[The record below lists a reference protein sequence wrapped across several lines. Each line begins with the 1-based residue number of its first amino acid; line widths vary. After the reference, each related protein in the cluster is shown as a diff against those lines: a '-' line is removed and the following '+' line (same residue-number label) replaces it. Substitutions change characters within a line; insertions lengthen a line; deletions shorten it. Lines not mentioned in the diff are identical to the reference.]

1 MNGSTYCVRAYVAVR
16 DSNGAMF
23 IGRHKLT
30 TNFIYYLGT
39 ALNIGARW
47 IRNERREKKRTGECE
62 ETWICLNQD
71 TSKSQDTPFWWSES
85 QDIKQPFANS
95 SQNIRTHHSL
105 VKRDLNKS
113 IQMLWS
119 PTALLKSCDSFNF
132 NKRDQNLRSHF
143 PKLLKSRRKA

>member
-47 IRNERREKKRTGECE
+47 IRSERREKHELASVKK
-62 ETWICLNQD
+62 L
-71 TSKSQDTPFWWSES
+71 ES
-85 QDIKQPFANS
+85 AL
-95 SQNIRTHHSL
+95 IRTL
-105 VKRDLNKS
+105 A
-113 IQMLWS
+113 S
-119 PTALLKSCDSFNF
+119 PKIHLFDGARAKT
-132 NKRDQNLRSHF
+132 
-143 PKLLKSRRKA
+143 